1 MPATQKSRQHSPFYV
16 LAGFRLISVFHS
28 RFTIDDSR
36 GDTGGQMINQ
46 ERIKNLL
53 LELVQIDSHSRKE
66 REVAEHIKKY
76 CEEMG
81 AQVEID
87 DAGEKVGGNSG
98 NVIARFGGTI
108 PGAQPIMM
116 SAHMDTV
123 VPGEG
128 VKPIVE
134 GDIIRTDG
142 TTVLGGD
149 DKSGC
154 VVIIEVI
161 RCLQEQKIP
170 HTAIEAI
177 FSICEEVGLLGAK
190 NVDVSKL
197 KAKYG
202 IVFDS
207 DDPGFLFTKGPSSN
221 HMEFKIYGL
230 ESHAG
235 VAPEEGISAI
245 KIAAEGIAA
254 MKLGRIDQETTAN
267 IGLIH
272 GGMATNIIPNLVVL
286 HGEARSHSEEK
297 REGHTQNMEKC
308 LEDAAAKYEVTVAGK
323 ATKARVESH
332 IERDYSSMDVPDS
345 SHVVQLV
352 IQAARRMGLDV
363 KTMASGGGC
372 DANVFNRKGIECAN
386 LGTGMRPIHTVKE
399 WLDVKDMYA
408 AAEMT
413 REMMK
418 LNGEMAT
425 SL

>member
-1 MPATQKSRQHSPFYV
+1 MGY
-16 LAGFRLISVFHS
+16 
-28 RFTIDDSR
+28 
-36 GDTGGQMINQ
+36 GGPMINQ

-66 REVAEHIKKY
+66 RDVAERIKKH

-98 NVIARFGGTI
+98 NVIARFPGTI
-108 PGAQPIMM
+108 ANAQPIMM

-134 GDIIRTDG
+134 GDIIRTDE

-154 VVIIEVI
+154 SVIIEVI
-161 RCLQEQKIP
+161 RCLQEQNIP
-170 HTAIEAI
+170 HTPIEAI

-221 HMEFKIYGL
+221 HMEF
-230 ESHAG
+230 
-235 VAPEEGISAI
+235 
-245 KIAAEGIAA
+245 
-254 MKLGRIDQETTAN
+254 R
-267 IGLIH
+267 IH
-272 GGMATNIIPNLVVL
+272 GL
-286 HGEARSHSEEK
+286 
-297 REGHTQNMEKC
+297 
-308 LEDAAAKYEVTVAGK
+308 
-323 ATKARVESH
+323 ESH

-352 IQAARRMGLDV
+352 IQAAKRMGLDV

-386 LGTGMRPIHTVKE
+386 LGTGMRAIHTVKE

-413 REMMK
+413 LEIMK
-418 LNGEMAT
+418 LNGEMAAK
-425 SL
+425 

>member
-1 MPATQKSRQHSPFYV
+1 
-16 LAGFRLISVFHS
+16 
-28 RFTIDDSR
+28 
-36 GDTGGQMINQ
+36 MINQ

-66 REVAEHIKKY
+66 REVAQRIKKY

-87 DAGEKVGGNSG
+87 DAGEKVGGNTG
-98 NVIARFGGTI
+98 NVIARF
-108 PGAQPIMM
+108 PGSLPNAQPIMM

-134 GDIIRTDG
+134 GDIIRTDE

-154 VVIIEVI
+154 AVIIEVI

-170 HTAIEAI
+170 HTPIEAI

-190 NVDVSKL
+190 NVDVTKL
-197 KAKYG
+197 KSKYG

-221 HMEFKIYGL
+221 HMEFRIHGL

-245 KIAAEGIAA
+245 KVAAEGIAA

-267 IGLIH
+267 IGQIE
-272 GGMATNIIPNLVVL
+272 GGMATNIIPNLAVL
-286 HGEARSHSEEK
+286 KGEARSHSEEK
-297 REGHTQNMEKC
+297 LEAQTQHMLKC
-308 LEDAAAKYEVTVAGK
+308 LQDAAARYQVSVNGK
-323 ATKARVESH
+323 TTKASVEAH

-352 IQAARRMGLDV
+352 IQAAHRMGLEV

-386 LGTGMRPIHTVKE
+386 LGTGMRAIHTVKE

-408 AAEMT
+408 SAEMT
-413 REMMK
+413 LEIMK
-418 LNGEMAT
+418 LNGELAAR
-425 SL
+425 SQ

>member
-1 MPATQKSRQHSPFYV
+1 
-16 LAGFRLISVFHS
+16 
-28 RFTIDDSR
+28 
-36 GDTGGQMINQ
+36 MINQ

-66 REVAEHIKKY
+66 RDVARRIKKY

-81 AQVEID
+81 GQVEID
-87 DAGEKVGGNSG
+87 DAGEKVDGNTG
-98 NVIARFGGTI
+98 NVIARFPGTI
-108 PGAQPIMM
+108 REAPPIMM

-154 VVIIEVI
+154 AVIIEVI
-161 RCLQEQKIP
+161 NCLQEQNIP
-170 HTAIEAI
+170 HAPIEAI

-197 KAKYG
+197 KSKHG

-221 HMEFKIYGL
+221 HMEFKSHGL

-245 KIAAEGIAA
+245 KIAAEALA
-254 MKLGRIDQETTAN
+254 VMNLGRIDQETTAN
-267 IGLIH
+267 IGQIE

-286 HGEARSHSEEK
+286 KGEARSHNERKLEAQ
-297 REGHTQNMEKC
+297 TQHMLKC
-308 LEDAAAKYEVTVAGK
+308 LQDAAERYQVTTNGK
-323 ATKARVESH
+323 TTRASVEAH
-332 IERDYSSMDVPDS
+332 IERDYSSMDVPDNS
-345 SHVVQLV
+345 YVVKLV
-352 IQAARRMGLDV
+352 LQAAKRMGLDV

-386 LGTGMRPIHTVKE
+386 LGTGMRAIHTVKE

-408 AAEMT
+408 SAEMT
-413 REMMK
+413 IEIMK
-418 LNGEMAT
+418 LNGELAAG
-425 SL
+425 SR

>member
-1 MPATQKSRQHSPFYV
+1 
-16 LAGFRLISVFHS
+16 
-28 RFTIDDSR
+28 
-36 GDTGGQMINQ
+36 MINQ

-66 REVAEHIKKY
+66 REVAQRIGKY
-76 CEEMG
+76 CKEMG

-87 DAGEKVGGNSG
+87 NAGEAVGGNTG
-98 NVIARFGGTI
+98 NVIARFPGTI
-108 PGAQPIMM
+108 ANAPSIMM

-154 VVIIEVI
+154 AVIIEVI
-161 RCLQEQKIP
+161 RCLQEQNIP
-170 HTAIEAI
+170 HAPIEAI
-177 FSICEEVGLLGAK
+177 FSICEEVGLFGAK

-221 HMEFKIYGL
+221 HMEYRIHGL
-230 ESHAG
+230 ASHAG
-235 VAPEEGISAI
+235 VASEEGISAI
-245 KIAAEGIAA
+245 KIAAEAIAA
-254 MKLGRIDQETTAN
+254 MKLGRIDEETTAN
-267 IGLIH
+267 IGQIER
-272 GGMATNIIPNLVVL
+272 GMATNIIPNLVVL
-286 HGEARSHSEEK
+286 KGEARSHSEQKLEDQTA
-297 REGHTQNMEKC
+297 HMTKC
-308 LEDAAAKYEVTVAGK
+308 LEAAASNYEVTVAGK
-323 ATKARVESH
+323 TTRASVEAH

-352 IQAARRMGLDV
+352 IQAAKRVGLEV

-372 DANVFNRKGIECAN
+372 DANVFNRRGIECAN
-386 LGTGMRPIHTVKE
+386 LGTGMRAIHTVNE

-413 REMMK
+413 LEIMR
-418 LNGEMAT
+418 LNGELAT
-425 SL
+425 KKAHA

>member
-1 MPATQKSRQHSPFYV
+1 
-16 LAGFRLISVFHS
+16 
-28 RFTIDDSR
+28 
-36 GDTGGQMINQ
+36 MINQ

-66 REVAEHIKKY
+66 RDIAQRIRKY

-81 AQVEID
+81 GQVEID
-87 DAGEKVGGNSG
+87 DAGEKVGGNTG
-98 NVIARFGGTI
+98 NVIARFPGTI
-108 PGAQPIMM
+108 REAPPIMM

-154 VVIIEVI
+154 AVIIEVI
-161 RCLQEQKIP
+161 NCVQEQNIP
-170 HTAIEAI
+170 HAPIEAI

-197 KAKYG
+197 KSKHG

-221 HMEFKIYGL
+221 HMEFKVHGL

-245 KIAAEGIAA
+245 KIAAEALA
-254 MKLGRIDQETTAN
+254 VMNLGRIDQETTAN
-267 IGLIH
+267 IGQIE

-286 HGEARSHSEEK
+286 KGEARSHNEQKLEAQ
-297 REGHTQNMEKC
+297 TQHMLKC
-308 LEDAAAKYEVTVAGK
+308 LQDAAERYQVTTNGK
-323 ATKARVESH
+323 TTRASVEAH

-345 SHVVQLV
+345 SYVVKLV
-352 IQAARRMGLDV
+352 IQAAKRMGLDV

-372 DANVFNRKGIECAN
+372 DANVFNRRGIECPN
-386 LGTGMRPIHTVKE
+386 LGTGMRAIHTVKE

-408 AAEMT
+408 SAEMT
-413 REMMK
+413 LEIMK
-418 LNGEMAT
+418 LNGELAVG
-425 SL
+425 SR

>member
-1 MPATQKSRQHSPFYV
+1 
-16 LAGFRLISVFHS
+16 
-28 RFTIDDSR
+28 
-36 GDTGGQMINQ
+36 MINQ

-66 REVAEHIKKY
+66 REVAEQIKKY
-76 CEEMG
+76 CEEIG

-87 DAGEKVGGNSG
+87 DAGEKVGGNTG

-108 PGAQPIMM
+108 QGAEPIMM

-134 GDIIRTDG
+134 GDIIRTDE

-154 VVIIEVI
+154 AVIIEVI
-161 RCLQEQKIP
+161 RCLQEQNIAHAP
-170 HTAIEAI
+170 IEAI

-197 KAKYG
+197 KCKYG

-221 HMEFKIYGL
+221 ELVFKVYGL

-235 VAPEEGISAI
+235 VAPEDGISAI
-245 KIAAEGIAA
+245 KIAAEAISA
-254 MKLGRIDQETTAN
+254 MRLGRIDEETTAN
-267 IGLIH
+267 IGIVE
-272 GGMATNIIPNLVVL
+272 GGKATNIIPNYVYLK
-286 HGEARSHSEEK
+286 GETRSRNEDKLTAQTDH
-297 REGHTQNMEKC
+297 MVKC
-308 LEDAAAKYEVTVAGK
+308 FKDAAAKYEVTVAGVT
-323 ATKARVESH
+323 TKGRAEVTVER
-332 IERDYSSMDVPDS
+332 EYSAMDVPDS

-352 IQAARRMGLDV
+352 IQAAKRMGLDV

-386 LGTGMRPIHTVKE
+386 LGTGMRAIHTVKE

-413 REMMK
+413 LEIMK
-418 LNGEMAT
+418 LNGELAQKT
-425 SL
+425 AEARA